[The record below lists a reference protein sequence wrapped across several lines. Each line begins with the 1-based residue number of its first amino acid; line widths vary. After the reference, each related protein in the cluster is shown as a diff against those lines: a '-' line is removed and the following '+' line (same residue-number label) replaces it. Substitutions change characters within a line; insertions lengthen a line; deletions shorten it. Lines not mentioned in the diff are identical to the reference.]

1 MITTPVTRRVLRVTL
16 WGGASYGHADE
27 SFPVASLAQARDM
40 WIDRRD
46 SNGHRRCLDIAADGT
61 ESYVYCPCW
70 GDPIDAGEWYA
81 GYAWYVDPDDTDDPI
96 HDYPDMVLRVGPRG
110 GVRWERS

>member
-1 MITTPVTRRVLRVTL
+1 MSVYYRVTL

-27 SFPVASLAQARDM
+27 SFPVSSLAAAREM

-46 SNGHRRCLDIAADGT
+46 SGGHRKSLDIAADGT

-70 GDPIDAGEWYA
+70 GDTPACESDGWYA
-81 GYAWYVDPDDTDDPI
+81 GYAWAAAPDDDTDPI
-96 HDYPDMVLRVGPRG
+96 GEYPDYVLRIGPRG
-110 GVRWERS
+110 GVRWERA

>member
-1 MITTPVTRRVLRVTL
+1 MTVSTSETRQLRVTL

-27 SFPVASLAQARDM
+27 SFPVRSLSQAREM
-40 WIDRRD
+40 WMDRRD

-61 ESYVYCPCW
+61 ESYTYCPCW
-70 GDPIDAGEWYA
+70 GDAIDPDYWYA
-81 GYAWYVDPDDTDDPI
+81 GHAWYVDADDDDPI